1 MKKILSS
8 LLLFLLC
15 AGMIFAGGAGE
26 STASADGSYKIG
38 VILYGREDTLGGRI
52 YSLINDAAEALGC
65 EVTFALGDYDP
76 TAQITSAE
84 NLIASGVDGL
94 IVLPLAETTSQ
105 RVSMLCRN
113 NGVYFGLLLRT
124 VQDETIAEE
133 VRSNPYFVGNI
144 LGDDIGNANELS
156 RILIEENGRTQLCMY
171 YASEGTSMALRNEGI
186 RQALDEYG
194 AVQLAEAMIPTD
206 GNTSPVASTVQNFVN
221 TNAGIDGII
230 SAAGSSGIGEAINSV
245 LYSMPDKDVKYVCF
259 DTFDGMIDAFEAG
272 TLVAVCGGQA
282 TSAIYLFSMLYNA
295 IDGHPLTETGQ
306 ELLMPYMFLRSAEE
320 AENFNNYIDNPEVAI
335 YSDDEIRAMTVRHN
349 PSFNWDE
356 LQNIMFDY
364 TYENIISR
372 MQI

>member
-1 MKKILSS
+1 MKKILSV

-15 AGMIFAGGAGE
+15 SGMIFAGGAGE

-124 VQDETIAEE
+124 VQNETIAEE

-144 LGDDIGNANELS
+144 LGDDVGNAKELA
-156 RILIEENGRTQLCMY
+156 RILIEENGRTELCMY

-206 GNTSPVASTVQNFVN
+206 SNTSPVASTVQNFVN
-221 TNAGIDGII
+221 TNVGIDGII
-230 SAAGSSGIGEAINSV
+230 SAAGSSGIGEAIN
-245 LYSMPDKDVKYVCF
+245 
-259 DTFDGMIDAFEAG
+259 
-272 TLVAVCGGQA
+272 
-282 TSAIYLFSMLYNA
+282 
-295 IDGHPLTETGQ
+295 
-306 ELLMPYMFLRSAEE
+306 
-320 AENFNNYIDNPEVAI
+320 
-335 YSDDEIRAMTVRHN
+335 
-349 PSFNWDE
+349 
-356 LQNIMFDY
+356 
-364 TYENIISR
+364 
-372 MQI
+372 